1 MSNYVLPVLYG
12 LFVWW
17 ASTVLIIYLDNL
29 PKRTFKWSLLGA
41 TAVLGACLYGL
52 YASAGDTSVTGAY
65 VAFTCG
71 VLAWG
76 WQEISFYM
84 GYVTGPR
91 KQPCKE
97 GCKGWAHFGHAI
109 MTNLWHELAII
120 AAAGV
125 VVALTWDAPNQVG
138 LWTFLILWWMHQSAK
153 LNVFLGVRNLNEE
166 FLPEHLSFLKSYF
179 TKKPMNLLFP
189 VSVTISSII
198 TYVLV
203 MKAANAPTAFEAVG
217 FTFLAAFMALAVLEH
232 WLLVLPLPTAGLWQP
247 GLKARGDAPAK
258 PFDAEIVVGFL
269 GAGKTTV
276 LRRMLNEV
284 DPEEKTVVLVND
296 FGELGLDGTLLS
308 GRGADVVELPNG
320 CICCSLR
327 KDLAAQLKDV
337 IARMAPDRVLI
348 EPSGVADVTSLLRV
362 LHGPEVKGLV
372 KSLRLTTVIDAGA
385 FLRDHAR
392 LPEYFE
398 AQARLAP
405 VFILNKTDRATAED
419 LAITTDT
426 LKRLNPHAEILP
438 AVYGAVDPARAAAW
452 KAAPAVQAHT
462 HSHDEH
468 ADEHEHHHHDH
479 GPVALGLE
487 NWSTALP
494 GFHDARALRSVLEA
508 VAAGAFGDIDRLKG
522 ILQVED
528 GWLQV
533 DVAGGEPSIAAHAAR
548 PEDTARVMAIGKTID
563 RERLHRALHRC
574 TVPETAVA

>member
-41 TAVLGACLYGL
+41 TAVLAACLYGL
-52 YASAGDTSVTGAY
+52 HASADDPSVTGAY

-91 KQPCKE
+91 KQPCKD
-97 GCKGWAHFGHAI
+97 GCKGWVHFGHAI

-125 VVALTWDAPNQVG
+125 VVALTWNAPNQVG

-179 TKKPMNLLFP
+179 TRKPMNLLFP

-203 MKAANAPTAFEAVG
+203 MKAANAATAFEAVG

-276 LRRMLNEV
+276 LRRMLSEV
-284 DPEEKTVVLVND
+284 DPDEKTVVLVND
-296 FGELGLDGTLLS
+296 FGKLGLDGTLLS

-362 LHGPEVKGLV
+362 LHGPDVKGLV

-405 VFILNKTDRATAED
+405 VFILNKTDRASAED

-438 AVYGAVDPARAAAW
+438 AVYGAVEPARAEAW
-452 KAAPAVQAHT
+452 KAAPAVEAHT
-462 HSHDEH
+462 HAHDH
-468 ADEHEHHHHDH
+468 AHEHHHDH
-479 GPVALGLE
+479 GPDALGLE
-487 NWSTALP
+487 NWSTALS
-494 GFHDARALRSVLEA
+494 GLHDARALRGVLEA
-508 VAAGAFGDIDRLKG
+508 VAAGAFGEIDRLKG
-522 ILQVED
+522 ILQVEG

-533 DVAGGEPSIAAHAAR
+533 DVAGGHPAIAAHAAR
-548 PEDTARVMAIGKTID
+548 PEDTARVMAIGKSI
-563 RERLHRALHRC
+563 ERDLLHRALRRC
-574 TVPETAVA
+574 TVPEAAVA